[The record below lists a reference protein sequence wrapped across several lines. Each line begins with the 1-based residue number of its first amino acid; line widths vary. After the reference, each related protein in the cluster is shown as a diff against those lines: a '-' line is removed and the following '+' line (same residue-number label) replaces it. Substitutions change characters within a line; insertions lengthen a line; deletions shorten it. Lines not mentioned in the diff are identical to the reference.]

1 MPSKDSP
8 GVIYSGNLNE
18 FEKEKSSDFKKPRTK
33 LSDLT
38 TKSFGSKAKGK
49 NNKSINSI

>member
-8 GVIYSGNLNE
+8 AVLYSGNLND
-18 FEKEKSSDFKKPRTK
+18 FDKEKSSEGKKQRTK

-38 TKSFGSKAKGK
+38 TKSFGSKKKGI